1 MPPDDSNPYEYRGSS
16 QVDFAQKG
24 GQEPPVEVSGTL
36 VAEVDPDLVREARTQ
51 ILTLASFS
59 LSAQRGRWLFLIFLV
74 AIRFLRPNGS
84 PFLFWGA
91 ASAYGV
97 GTIAAQTFLRRLM
110 TLGMESLNGTS
121 PEKITLQLR
130 EDGIRIKSS
139 HGMGHFAW
147 GLVRG
152 HKVVGSSFFLLMPT
166 WFHPMGFVMQCD
178 TSSVPLSEIDS
189 FAQRCRLQPANQKVT
204 NQLCPSVDFG
214 NPTWSVPEVIA
225 TGIVRN
231 RDIALSYADYW
242 TTIRKQFFFSL
253 ISLIG
258 MILLCYSVVE
268 CLMDLQWLALVAIS
282 PMMVLSAIRL
292 ARGIRVIFIP
302 GTAVSD
308 VEMTIHSEGIV
319 KRTNSLQI
327 AIPWSAFQEAHINEV
342 EWRGIL
348 HMSPNHPVVL
358 LRKYFATEDA
368 WRKTCDIAKLHLQE
382 GKGNRSADH
391 GM

>member
-1 MPPDDSNPYEYRGSS
+1 
-16 QVDFAQKG
+16 
-24 GQEPPVEVSGTL
+24 
-36 VAEVDPDLVREARTQ
+36 
-51 ILTLASFS
+51 
-59 LSAQRGRWLFLIFLV
+59 
-74 AIRFLRPNGS
+74 
-84 PFLFWGA
+84 
-91 ASAYGV
+91 
-97 GTIAAQTFLRRLM
+97 
-110 TLGMESLNGTS
+110 
-121 PEKITLQLR
+121 
-130 EDGIRIKSS
+130 
-139 HGMGHFAW
+139 
-147 GLVRG
+147 
-152 HKVVGSSFFLLMPT
+152 
-166 WFHPMGFVMQCD
+166 MGFVMQCD

-189 FAQRCRLQPANQKVT
+189 FAQRCHLQPAIRRSPISFV
-204 NQLCPSVDFG
+204 LPSTLEPNLVRSRSDR
-214 NPTWSVPEVIA
+214 V
-225 TGIVRN
+225 GIVRN
-231 RDIALSYADYW
+231 RDIAMSYADYW

-282 PMMVLSAIRL
+282 PMMILSAIRL
-292 ARGIRVIFIP
+292 ARGIRVLFIP

-319 KRTNSLQI
+319 KRTNSMQI

-348 HMSPNHPVVL
+348 RMSPNHPVVL

-391 GM
+391 GCNPQSTCMALGSFA